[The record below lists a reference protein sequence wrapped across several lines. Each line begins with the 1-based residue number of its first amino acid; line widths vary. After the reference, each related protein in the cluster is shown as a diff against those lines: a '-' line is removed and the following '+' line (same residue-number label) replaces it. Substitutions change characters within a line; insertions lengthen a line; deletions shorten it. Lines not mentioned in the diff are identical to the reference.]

1 VAFDAGAAS
10 IKIAISTPGR
20 FHNFD
25 QAAALERAGVLDRI
39 FTGYPPFK
47 LRDTQV
53 SREKISSR
61 WAFYAPAMASRVLP
75 FQPMVAP
82 FRSALFELA
91 RRRQDRFVSRNL
103 GDCDGLIALSG
114 SAQNGA
120 LAMRRRGRGGVFIC
134 DRGSTHVLFQE
145 KVMREEAALLGL
157 RARPM
162 SVEEISRDLTDYAAA
177 DAIFTPSAFTRKTFL
192 DQGVPEAKLKLI
204 PYGVDIRAYGSRSAP
219 KADAFTVLFVGQV
232 TYRKGIHYLLE
243 AWSQWA
249 PRAARLRI
257 AGVKDASFP
266 ALVRWAGGMPG
277 GVTLLGH
284 LGRADVVREMAAAH
298 VLVLP
303 SIEDGFGLV
312 MAEAMACGT
321 PVIASENTGA
331 ETLYTHRREGL
342 IGPVRSAAFLAEAFE
357 ALASDP
363 ARTKAMAEAALAR
376 SATFGNAEAYGRRV
390 MAALR
395 EVYKAKGLEA

>member
-1 VAFDAGAAS
+1 
-10 IKIAISTPGR
+10 
-20 FHNFD
+20 
-25 QAAALERAGVLDRI
+25 
-39 FTGYPPFK
+39 
-47 LRDTQV
+47 
-53 SREKISSR
+53 
-61 WAFYAPAMASRVLP
+61 
-75 FQPMVAP
+75 MVAP

-114 SAQNGA
+114 SARNGA
-120 LAMRRRGRGGVFIC
+120 LAMRRRGGVFIC

-162 SVEEISRDLTDYAAA
+162 SLKEISRDLTDYEIA
-177 DAIFTPSAFTRKTFL
+177 DAIFTPSTFTRQTFL
-192 DQGVPEAKLKLI
+192 DQGVPEARLKLI
-204 PYGVDIRAYGSRSAP
+204 PYGVDIQAYRPTPEP
-219 KADAFTVLFVGQV
+219 KADSFTVLFAGQV
-232 TYRKGIHYLLE
+232 SHRKGIHYLLK

-257 AGVKDASFP
+257 AGAVDASFP

-284 LGRADVVREMAAAH
+284 LARADLVREMAAAH
-298 VLVLP
+298 VLVMP
-303 SIEDGFGLV
+303 SIEEGLPLS
-312 MAEAMACGT
+312 MCQAMACGT
-321 PVIASENTGA
+321 PVIATENTGA
-331 ETLYTHRREGL
+331 ETLYTHGREGL
-342 IGPVRSAAFLAEAFE
+342 IGPARSPAFLAEALE

-363 ARTKAMAEAALAR
+363 ARTKAMANAALAR

-390 MAALR
+390 IAALR
-395 EVYKAKGLEA
+395 EVYKAKGLE